1 MEDQLRVMDQVVAA
15 AVDLGIKFG
24 PKLLVALLILVAG
37 LFAGRWAGGALKRA
51 LARFELEPPVLAL
64 VERSAHL
71 LVLALFVIMALQNLG
86 VELLPLIAGVGI
98 AGAGIALAMQGVLG
112 NVVAGLTII
121 FTRPF
126 RVGDYISIVK
136 EEGEVLEIGLSS
148 TALGHAD
155 LSRVV
160 IPNRK
165 IAGEILHN
173 YGRIRQ
179 VCIEVAVSYETD
191 VGAALTLT
199 QDVLRANPRVLKDP
213 APGAKVLRLADS
225 GVIVAATA
233 WVAVPDYGSASGE
246 LQQAILEAFRRR
258 NIVIPSPQRE
268 IRIASS
274 TAYVAAPGAAGR
286 LAGRD
291 AA

>member
-1 MEDQLRVMDQVVAA
+1 MDKQLQVVDQVTSA
-15 AVDLGIKFG
+15 GIDMAIRFG
-24 PKLLVALLILVAG
+24 PKVLVAALILVAG
-37 LFAGRWAGGALKRA
+37 FLAGRWVSRALGRA
-51 LARFELEPPVLAL
+51 LAKFQLEPPVLAL
-64 VERSAHL
+64 IARVTHL
-71 LVLALFVIMALQNLG
+71 LVLGLFVIMALQNLG

-126 RVGDYISIVK
+126 RVGDYISIAK
-136 EEGEVLEIGLSS
+136 EEGEVLEIHLFS
-148 TALGHAD
+148 TTLGHAD

-165 IAGEILHN
+165 IVGEILHN

-179 VCIEVAVSYETD
+179 LPIEVGVSYETD
-191 VGAALTLT
+191 IGAALKLAEEI
-199 QDVLRANPRVLKDP
+199 LRANPRVLKDP
-213 APGAKVLRLADS
+213 APVTKVLKLADS
-225 GVIVAATA
+225 SVVIAAA
-233 WVAVPDYGSASGE
+233 PWVAVPDYGLASGE
-246 LQQAILEAFRRR
+246 LHQAILEGFRRR
-258 NIVIPSPQRE
+258 SFAIPFPQRE
-268 IRIASS
+268 IRIA
-274 TAYVAAPGAAGR
+274 PGSANVAAGR

>member
-1 MEDQLRVMDQVVAA
+1 MEKQLQAMDQVTAA
-15 AVDLGIKFG
+15 AIDMAMRFG
-24 PKLLVALLILVAG
+24 PKVLVAVLILVAG
-37 LFAGRWAGGALKRA
+37 FLAGRWASRA
-51 LARFELEPPVLAL
+51 LGRTLAKFQLEPPVLSLIARATH
-64 VERSAHL
+64 V
-71 LVLALFVIMALQNLG
+71 LVLGLFVIMALQNLG

-126 RVGDYISIVK
+126 RVGDYMSIAK
-136 EEGEVLEIGLSS
+136 EEGEVLEIRLFS
-148 TALGHAD
+148 TTLGHAD

-165 IAGEILHN
+165 IVGEILHN

-179 VCIEVAVSYETD
+179 LPIEVGVSYETD
-191 VGAALTLT
+191 IGAALKLAEEI
-199 QDVLRANPRVLKDP
+199 LRANPRVLKDP
-213 APGAKVLRLADS
+213 APVTRVLKLADS
-225 GVIVAATA
+225 SVVIAAA
-233 WVAVPDYGSASGE
+233 PWVAVPDYGSASGE
-246 LQQAILEAFRRR
+246 LHQAILEGFRRR
-258 NIVIPSPQRE
+258 SFAIPFPQRE
-268 IRIASS
+268 IRIASGS
-274 TAYVAAPGAAGR
+274 ASVAAGR

>member
-1 MEDQLRVMDQVVAA
+1 MEKQLQVVDQLTAA
-15 AVDLGIKFG
+15 GVDMAIRFG
-24 PKLLVALLILVAG
+24 PKVLVAVLILVAG
-37 LFAGRWAGGALKRA
+37 LLAGRWASRTLARA
-51 LARFELEPPVLAL
+51 LTRFQLEPPVLAL
-64 VERSAHL
+64 IARVTQV

-136 EEGEVLEIGLSS
+136 EEGEVLEIRLFS
-148 TALGHAD
+148 TTLGHAD
-155 LSRVV
+155 LSKVV

-165 IAGEILHN
+165 IVGEILHN

-179 VCIEVAVSYETD
+179 LPIEVGVSYETD
-191 VGAALTLT
+191 IGAALKLAEEI
-199 QDVLRANPRVLKDP
+199 LRANPRVLKDP
-213 APGAKVLRLADS
+213 APVTKVLRLADS
-225 GVIVAATA
+225 SVVIAAA
-233 WVAVPDYGSASGE
+233 PWVAVPDYGSASGE
-246 LQQAILEAFRRR
+246 LHQAILEGFRRR

-274 TAYVAAPGAAGR
+274 SAYVAAPGAVGR